1 MMERS
6 ILNRINLPLIVAQ
19 PLASIYSLNADFD
32 IMRDDNS
39 TWSGVPLREDIFCA
53 TMGAPGTGGGNV
65 TARAYMNRVVRFYM
79 RLFRLAPTYQV

>member
-6 ILNRINLPLIVAQ
+6 ILNRIYLPLIVAP

-32 IMRDDNS
+32 IMCDDNS
-39 TWSGVPLREDIFCA
+39 TWSGVPLREYIFCA

-65 TARAYMNRVVRFYM
+65 TARADMNRVVRFYM